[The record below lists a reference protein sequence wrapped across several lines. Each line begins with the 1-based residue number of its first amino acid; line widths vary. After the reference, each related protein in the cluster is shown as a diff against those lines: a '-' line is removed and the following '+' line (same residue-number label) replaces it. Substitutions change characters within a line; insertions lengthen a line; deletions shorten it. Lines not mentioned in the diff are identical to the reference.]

1 MTIKPNIFRDYDVRA
16 VIPDEL
22 DKKGAVRIG
31 QVLVEMFRP
40 KTVVL
45 GHDMRLTADE
55 IAGGL
60 VEGILMQGAD
70 VIHIGLIT
78 TDMIYFA
85 AGKYGYD
92 LGIAVSAS
100 HNPPE
105 YNGFKLVKKGAVAVS
120 GDSGIY
126 DIRDFAI
133 SSKKIKPSLK
143 RGKLIKKDISDSFVK
158 YCLSL
163 FDVKKI
169 KPFTVAIDAGNGMA
183 GYIIPKFEKHL
194 PIKVKP
200 LYFELDGSF
209 PNHIPNP
216 ILPEATKDLQKY
228 ISKHKVDF
236 GAAFDGDGDRIYLM
250 EKNGKLVSGT
260 VTTAMIAESILQKDP
275 SKVILYNAVSGRVVP
290 ETINKYKAKSHRVRV
305 GHTLIKEAMRKYNGY
320 FCGEHSGHYFF
331 KENYYADSG
340 IIAFLTCLELISE
353 EGKTLS
359 EIVSKYDKYPIIP
372 ETNFEVKNKEKAM
385 RDLEKYY
392 KIKAKRIDWL
402 DGISIWFEDGWVNVR
417 PSNTQPLLRL
427 NIEADNKQILRRMTK
442 EFIEK
447 LESLGGKLV
456 KD

>member
-1 MTIKPNIFRDYDVRA
+1 MIIKPNIFRDYDVRA
-16 VIPDEL
+16 IIPDEL
-22 DKKGAVRIG
+22 DSQGAERIG
-31 QVLVEMFRP
+31 QILVEIFKP

-60 VEGILMQGAD
+60 VEGILKQGAN
-70 VIHIGLIT
+70 VVHLGLIT

-92 LGIAVSAS
+92 LGVVVSAS
-100 HNPPE
+100 HNPSK
-105 YNGFKLVKKGAVAVS
+105 YNGFKIVKKGAVAVS
-120 GDSGIY
+120 GESGIY
-126 DIRDFAI
+126 AIRDFAT
-133 SSKKIKPSLK
+133 SSKKIKPSAK
-143 RGKLIKKDISDSFVK
+143 RGKLTKRDIADSFVK
-158 YCLSL
+158 YCLNL
-163 FDVKKI
+163 VDVKKI

-236 GAAFDGDGDRIYLM
+236 GAAFDGDGDRMYLM

-260 VTTAMIAESILQKDP
+260 VTTAMITESILQKDP
-275 SKVILYNAVSGRVVP
+275 SKVILYNAVCGRVVP
-290 ETINKYKAKSHRVRV
+290 EVIKKYKARSHRVRV

-353 EGKTLS
+353 KDKTLS
-359 EIVSKYDKYPIIP
+359 EITSEYDKYPIIP
-372 ETNFEVKNKEKAM
+372 ETNFEVKDKQKVMNG
-385 RDLEKYY
+385 LEKYY
-392 KIKAKRIDWL
+392 KGKAKNIDWL
-402 DGISIWFEDGWVNVR
+402 DGISIWFDDGWVNVR

-427 NIEADNKQILRRMTK
+427 NIEADDQRILERFKK
-442 EFIEK
+442 EFVEK
-447 LESLGGKLV
+447 LESLGGKLA
-456 KD
+456 KE